1 MTETDAAVDRS
12 VLVPGAHRLIRTV
25 DRDEGPFAGALVG
38 YEDGVAVCVDAADL
52 AGWGGWSHSDGEH
65 VCGVLDLRRRPD
77 GHDALLPWCTERVE
91 TFVGRRRTADAPLAP
106 GELGTLVASLLR
118 GIRELGTD
126 AAQAEGDWW
135 LTGDGRP
142 LFVHGDGG
150 GARART
156 AALVER
162 ISGHTNDRATGRVLT
177 EIISALR
184 EHRHHDDEDARWEE
198 QLFAIAAPRALRLDV
213 FAPEKAADLATRRST
228 RLDLGTAQ
236 RTRGHAGRDR
246 GERADRVGG
255 RLRVRAA
262 LDGLIECSRAL
273 SARVRERPW
282 PAARAEARKKPRDG
296 AQKKER
302 VSIRPRRRPL
312 IIAGSLAVAVLAV
325 GLLWPEGQEDEP
337 AVAAQTEN
345 APPTAEPA
353 ETPDPTG
360 SAAPEPT
367 ESPAEAADDPV
378 AADDALTATPVLLDT
393 VAACVEMADATCA
406 EALAAGV
413 ALPTDGLIVQG
424 AGGSTAALIDD
435 YGDVAVVKLV
445 PGESGEGAAEQMI
458 VLERREKKWLVRD
471 VYDVAH
477 QPNGL

>member
-12 VLVPGAHRLIRTV
+12 VLVPGAHRLIRSV

-52 AGWGGWSHSDGEH
+52 SGWGGWTHSDGEH

-91 TFVGRRRTADAPLAP
+91 TFVGRRRTADALLAP

-118 GIRELGTD
+118 GIREIGPD
-126 AAQAEGDWW
+126 AAQADGDWW

-142 LFVHGDGG
+142 LFVHGAGG

-162 ISGHTNDRATGRVLT
+162 IAGHTSDRATGRVLT
-177 EIISALR
+177 EIVTALR
-184 EHRHHDDEDARWEE
+184 EHRHHDDDDARWEE

-228 RLDLGTAQ
+228 RLELGTDQ
-236 RTRGHAGRDR
+236 RTRGHAARDR
-246 GERADRVGG
+246 GERADGNGG

-262 LDGLIECSRAL
+262 IDGLIEHSRAL
-273 SARVRERPW
+273 WARLR
-282 PAARAEARKKPRDG
+282 PAASTKAGTEPQTEPPQRGGPTR
-296 AQKKER
+296 
-302 VSIRPRRRPL
+302 SRRRPL
-312 IIAGSLAVAVLAV
+312 MIAGSLAVVVLVV
-325 GLLWPEGQEDEP
+325 GLLWPEGQKDEP

-345 APPTAEPA
+345 ALPTTEPA
-353 ETPDPTG
+353 ETPA
-360 SAAPEPT
+360 AAPSAEPSPA
-367 ESPAEAADDPV
+367 ESPAEAADDPE
-378 AADDALTATPVLLDT
+378 AADDALTATPGLLDA
-393 VAACVEMADATCA
+393 VAACVEVADATCA
-406 EALAAGV
+406 EALAEGAAV
-413 ALPTDGLIVQG
+413 PADGLVVQG
-424 AGGSTAALIDD
+424 AGASTASLIDD
-435 YGDVAVVKLV
+435 YGDVAVVKLT
-445 PGESGEGAAEQMI
+445 PGESAEGAAEQMI
-458 VLERREKKWLVRD
+458 VLERRELKWLVRD

-477 QPNGL
+477 QPNGA